1 LEKLKFS
8 NHQTHSQT
16 IGDTMNK
23 KTIYAI
29 VAVIVVVLVVGIA
42 GYILLYGNLGNGGG
56 TTPTPTPTPDTIVGA
71 STVQFS
77 VNETTNGAT
86 VIYNFACKNYNTSTE
101 LIRVDIP
108 SDTGNYSY
116 ILNAGEQK
124 SWSNVDGT
132 WTQDSA
138 FDPGSFAM
146 AFTNY
151 ANKLADQG
159 NINDLTYTADGNTY
173 IIYCVAVNLPI
184 ADSTFEPT

>member
-1 LEKLKFS
+1 M
-8 NHQTHSQT
+8 
-16 IGDTMNK
+16 MNK

-29 VAVIVVVLVVGIA
+29 VAVIVVVLVVGVT
-42 GYILLYGNLGNGGG
+42 GVLLLNNNNGNNE
-56 TTPTPTPTPDTIVGA
+56 TTPTPTPTPDTVVDA

-86 VIYNFACKNYNTSTE
+86 VTYLFACKNFNSSTE

-108 SDTGNYSY
+108 SDAGNYSY

-124 SWSNVDGT
+124 SWSNVAGT
-132 WTQDSA
+132 WAQDST
-138 FDPGSFAM
+138 FDPSSFAM

-159 NINDLTYTADGNTY
+159 NINDLTYTDGSTY
-173 IIYCVAVNLPI
+173 TIYCVAVNQSIL
-184 ADSTFEPT
+184 DSTFEAT